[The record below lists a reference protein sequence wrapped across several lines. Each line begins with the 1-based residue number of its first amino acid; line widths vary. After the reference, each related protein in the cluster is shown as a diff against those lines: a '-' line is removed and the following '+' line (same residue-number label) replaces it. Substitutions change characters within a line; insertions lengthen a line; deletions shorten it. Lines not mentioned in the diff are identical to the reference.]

1 VTLGTILSLAR
12 ATWKGEPQPPPCS
25 ARPVLLT
32 TMTRA
37 GIIDPA
43 GIVFDGSTI
52 RAHSGAFGCAE
63 ATG

>member
-1 VTLGTILSLAR
+1 M
-12 ATWKGEPQPPPCS
+12 GEPQFSPFS